1 MIFLFYSMVLALNSI
16 QPVMSQEGN
25 FAQFGVN
32 AGDYRITSSNPKGKN
47 SRYIKWKLPMA
58 IPAFR
63 KRGNEYI
70 FVTLYCAIRKVTI
83 INPTQCFNPN

>member
-16 QPVMSQEGN
+16 QLVMSQEGN

-32 AGDYRITSSNPKGKN
+32 AGDYRFTSSNPKGKN

-58 IPAFR
+58 IPAFG
-63 KRGNEYI
+63 KRENEYI
-70 FVTLYCAIRKVTI
+70 LVSNYLILCDKKSY
-83 INPTQCFNPN
+83 NYH